1 MIGTLYGIGVG
12 PGDPELL
19 TVKAFR
25 RLKEAHVIAYPKKAN
40 GSKSYAQHIVEAYF
54 SKTEKQ
60 MIGLVF
66 PMTKDERLL
75 REKWSETVETV
86 WAYLREGKHV
96 AFVTEGD
103 PLLYSTCIHF
113 MRTMRTY
120 HPDVPI
126 EIIPGVSS
134 MNGAAAR
141 LQLPLAD
148 GDETIA
154 IVPARDD
161 YDAMK
166 KALQDHDCVV
176 FLKVAKAMPLLLS
189 LLKEM
194 NLINEAAVVTKVTSH
209 EEIIWDVTKLEH
221 TSLPY
226 LTLMVVRK

>member
-1 MIGTLYGIGVG
+1 MIGKLYGIGVG

-25 RLKEAHVIAYPKKAN
+25 RLKEVAVIAYPKKTN
-40 GSKSYAQHIVEAYF
+40 GSKSYAQQIVEAYF
-54 SKTEKQ
+54 SPSEKH
-60 MIGLVF
+60 MLGLVF
-66 PMTKDERLL
+66 PMTKDENVL
-75 REKWSETVETV
+75 REKWDETVDNV
-86 WAYLREGKHV
+86 WEHLREGKHV

-113 MRTMRTY
+113 MRTMQMKY
-120 HPDVPI
+120 PDVSI
-126 EIIPGVSS
+126 EIVPGVSS
-134 MNGAAAR
+134 INGAAAR

-166 KALQDHDCVV
+166 KAIEAHDCVI
-176 FLKVAKAMPLLLS
+176 FLKVAKVMPLLLS
-189 LLKEM
+189 ILKEM
-194 NLINEAAVVTKVTSH
+194 NLTKKAAVVTKVTSH
-209 EEIIWDVTKLEH
+209 EEVIWDIEQLDHV
-221 TSLPY
+221 SLPY

>member
-66 PMTKDERLL
+66 PMTKDERVL

-120 HPDVPI
+120 HPNVPI

-134 MNGAAAR
+134 INGAAAR

-154 IVPARDD
+154 VVPARDD

-166 KALQDHDCVV
+166 KAIEAHDCVV
-176 FLKVAKAMPLLLS
+176 FLKVAKVMPLLLS
-189 LLKEM
+189 ILKEM
-194 NLINEAAVVTKVTSH
+194 NLTKKAAVVTKVTSH
-209 EEIIWDVTKLEH
+209 EEVLWDIGQLEH
-221 TSLPY
+221 VSLPY

>member
-40 GSKSYAQHIVEAYF
+40 GSKSYAQQIIDAYF
-54 SKTEKQ
+54 SSEEKH
-60 MIGLVF
+60 MLGLVF
-66 PMTKDERLL
+66 PMTKNEDVLRKKWDE
-75 REKWSETVETV
+75 TADAV
-86 WAYLREGKHV
+86 WEYLRAGKHV

-103 PLLYSTCIHF
+103 PLLYSTWIHF
-113 MRTMRTY
+113 MRTMQMKY
-120 HPDVPI
+120 PDVSI
-126 EIIPGVSS
+126 EIVPGISS

-148 GDETIA
+148 GDETVA

-166 KALQDHDCVV
+166 KVIETHDCVI
-176 FLKVAKAMPLLLS
+176 FLKVAKVMSLLLAI
-189 LLKEM
+189 LREM
-194 NLINEAAVVTKVTSH
+194 NITNKAAVVTKVTSH
-209 EEIIWDVTKLEH
+209 EEVIWNIEQLEQV
-221 TSLPY
+221 SLPY